1 MDAGRS
7 AISSARPAFSVGG
20 QARAALDSGLLRLA
34 VSDSVTGLA
43 GCEAEFGNW
52 GATQGRNLGHLWFDL
67 QVLDFGQTFVVKLG
81 DDTLFDGRIVAIEGR
96 FPAMA
101 PPTVVVR
108 ADDKLQDLRMTRRTR
123 RFESISDADL
133 VQRVAQ
139 DHGLQAD
146 VNLSGPTW
154 PLLVQANESDLAFLR
169 RRMLVADADLLL
181 ADGKLTA
188 RPRGQRRQPAPRL
201 THGARLHQFSVSA
214 DLAHQRTEVCCA
226 GWDVANKDAL
236 SGSASSAA
244 IASEAG
250 RGDSGP
256 AVLQRALGE
265 RKEQLGHRV
274 PFDAAAAR
282 HEAESHLKLV
292 ARRFLRG
299 RGEADAEPQLRAGG
313 AVELQGLGP
322 LFDGR
327 YGITDVLHRF
337 DAAKGLRTEF
347 GVERA
352 WIGRP

>member
-181 ADGKLTA
+181 ADGKLSA

-226 GWDVANKDAL
+226 GWDVANKDAA
-236 SGSASSAA
+236 SGSATSAA

-282 HEAESHLKLV
+282 HEAESHLKLI

-299 RGEADAEPQLRAGG
+299 RGESDAEPQLRAGG

>member
-1 MDAGRS
+1 MDAGQR
-7 AISSARPAFSVGG
+7 AISSARPAFTVGG

-34 VSDSVTGLA
+34 VSDSVEGLA

-52 GATQGRNLGHLWFDL
+52 GATQGRSLGHLWFDL
-67 QVLDFGQTFVVKLG
+67 QVLDFGKPFVVKLG

-108 ADDKLQDLRMTRRTR
+108 ADDRLQDLRMTRRTR
-123 RFESISDADL
+123 SFESVSDADL
-133 VQRVAQ
+133 VNRIAQ

-146 VNLSGPTW
+146 LNLSGPTW
-154 PLLVQANESDLAFLR
+154 PLVVQANESDLAFLR

-201 THGARLHQFSVSA
+201 SHGARLHQFNVCA
-214 DLAHQRTEVCCA
+214 DLAHQRTEVSCA
-226 GWDVANKDAL
+226 GWDVAGKDAA
-236 SGSASSAA
+236 SGTATSAA
-244 IASEAG
+244 IAGEAG
-250 RGDSGP
+250 SGESGP

-265 RKEQLGHRV
+265 RKEHLGHRV

-282 HEAESHLKLV
+282 LEAESHLKLI

-313 AVELQGLGP
+313 AVELEGLGA

-337 DAAKGLRTEF
+337 DLAKGLRTEF